1 MSTLT
6 SEINQFQD
14 EVREGYVP
22 EKKTAPDYGE
32 PWKPAYSFYIS
43 DRDDDVAVDDS
54 TVRGFHEWKQRD
66 RAIECV
72 NACAGMTDPSAE
84 IQAMR
89 EAIKEIYAEAD
100 AYADGASDAS
110 AHDKFCNEIAAKLKP
125 FIKP

>member
-6 SEINQFQD
+6 SEISQFQD

-22 EKKTAPDYGE
+22 EKKPAPDYGE
-32 PWKPAYSFYIS
+32 PWEAPGGYGKYALNVLNRKKEQVHLY
-43 DRDDDVAVDDS
+43 V
-54 TVRGFHEWKQRD
+54 ERD
-66 RAIECV
+66 RVAACV
-72 NACAGMTDPSAE
+72 NACAGMADPSAE

-89 EAIKEIYAEAD
+89 VAIKEIYAEAD

-110 AHDKFCNEIAAKLKP
+110 THDKFCNEIAAKLKP